1 MKEYEF
7 VSIRV
12 DTFTGAKSESH
23 KEIIRE
29 YAGKGW
35 RYAGVIP
42 TALMNNGKLKEMDL
56 VFERDV

>member
-7 VSIRV
+7 VSIRI
-12 DTFTGAKSESH
+12 DTFTGSRLKRH
-23 KEIIRE
+23 REIIQE

-42 TALMNNGKLKEMDL
+42 TALMNNGKL
-56 VFERDV
+56 RAYP